1 MTVLRTGFRPQ
12 PSSTGHL
19 LENIA
24 DAFVLFDF
32 NYRITYMN
40 PAAEHIAQVHPGQ
53 LLGHTLWEAWP
64 GIQSS
69 DIARRCQVAI
79 ETGEA
84 QHFDF
89 QYIDAAVSLWLE
101 LHAYPIEGGFAVSF
115 RDVTAYKREQARL
128 ERVERA
134 YKAALSNTP
143 DMVFVL
149 DLNHRFLYANE
160 TLLKA
165 WGRSWDEAAGKTCQ
179 ELGYPL
185 WRAQWHDREV
195 NRVVVTKRPVR
206 GESPFNCAQGARV
219 HEYIFVPVFGVD
231 GEVEAVSGTSRDIT
245 ERYQAEQVLRASE
258 ERLRLAQSAGGLAT
272 WDLDLSTG
280 NVLWSPSSAKVFGRP
295 LEELTAKE
303 SVAATFHPDDR
314 EGVLEAVQRAIDGT
328 GVYHHEFRVVW
339 PDGSIHW
346 LEGRATII
354 PSPDGQALRVLGINS
369 DITARKLADEA
380 QQSERRRMA
389 ELFDQAPAF
398 VAVFRGPDHVY
409 EFSNP
414 LHQELIGHRDV
425 IGKPIREAL
434 PEAEQMGSIER
445 LDRAY
450 RTGQPVTTHALAND
464 LVRHPGEPA
473 ERRYLNTVY
482 QPLREA
488 DGTVSGVILL
498 GVDVTEARKTEEAL
512 LRSEKLAAVGRMA
525 ASVSHEINNPL
536 AAITNLLYLIQ
547 GDGSLTPST
556 RNYLEMAQSELLRIS
571 QITTQTLRFFR
582 QSTNPARV
590 DIGAILDSVIALYE
604 RRFRAGEVTL
614 KRQYSSAQPILVFD
628 GELRQ
633 IAANLVANALD
644 AVNPGGLIVLRVRQA
659 TDWPTGRRGTLLTV
673 ADSGHGMSRE
683 TRQRIYDP
691 FFSTKLDTGTGL
703 GLWVTSEM
711 VAKREGKIRVRSSE
725 EGPRRGTVFSV
736 FLPELTL
743 PRPVPLAAIYPALDD

>member
-1 MTVLRTGFRPQ
+1 MSAASTGFRPQ
-12 PSSTGHL
+12 PSSAGHL

-24 DAFVLFDF
+24 DAFVLIDF
-32 NYRITYMN
+32 EYRITYLN
-40 PAAEHIAQVHPGQ
+40 PAAEHIAQVQPGQ
-53 LLGHTLWEAWP
+53 LLGCTLWEAWP
-64 GIQSS
+64 GARNS
-69 DIARRCQVAI
+69 DIARRCEIAI
-79 ETGEA
+79 KTGEA

-89 QYIDAAVSLWLE
+89 QYMDRGASRWLE
-101 LHAYPIEGGFAVSF
+101 LHAYLIEDGFAVSF
-115 RDVTAYKREQARL
+115 RDVTAYKQEQARL

-134 YKAALSNTP
+134 YKAALCNTP

-160 TLLKA
+160 TLLQA
-165 WGRSWDEAAGKTCQ
+165 WGRTWDEAIGKTCL
-179 ELGYPL
+179 ELGYPP
-185 WRAQWHDREV
+185 WRAQWHDREIDQ
-195 NRVVVTKRPVR
+195 VVATKQPVC
-206 GESPFNCAQGARV
+206 GEAPFNCARGTRV
-219 HEYIFVPVFGVD
+219 YEHIFVPVFGTD
-231 GEVEAVSGTSRDIT
+231 GEVEAVSGTSRDVT
-245 ERYQAEQVLRASE
+245 ERHRAEQVLRASE

-272 WDLDLSTG
+272 WDWDLSTG
-280 NVLWSPSSAKVFGRP
+280 NVLWSPGSAKVFGRP
-295 LEELTAKE
+295 LEELTAMD
-303 SVAATFHPDDR
+303 SVTAAFHPDDR
-314 EGVLEAVQRAIDGT
+314 EGVLEAVQRAINGS
-328 GVYHHEFRVVW
+328 GAYNHEFRVVW

-346 LEGRATII
+346 LDGRAAII
-354 PSPDGQALRVLGINS
+354 RSPDGQALRVLGINS

-380 QQSERRRMA
+380 QQNERRRMTT
-389 ELFDQAPAF
+389 LFDQAPAF
-398 VAVFRGPDHVY
+398 VAVFRGPDHIY

-414 LHQELIGHRDV
+414 LHQELIGHRNV

-434 PEAEQMGSIER
+434 PEAEQSGVIEG

-450 RTGQPVTTHALAND
+450 RTGQPGTSHAHPMD
-464 LVRHPGEPA
+464 LIRHPGEPP
-473 ERRYLNTVY
+473 ERRYLNTAY
-482 QPLREA
+482 QPLRES
-488 DGTVSGVILL
+488 DGTVSGVIVL

-590 DIGAILDSVIALYE
+590 DIGAILDSVAALYE

-614 KRQYSSAQPILVFD
+614 KRQYSSAQPVLVFD

-644 AVNPGGLIVLRVRQA
+644 AVDPGGSIVVRVRHA
-659 TDWPTGRRGTLLTV
+659 TDWPSGRKGILLTV

-711 VAKREGKIRVRSSE
+711 VGKREGKIRVRSSQ

-736 FLPELTL
+736 FLPELTPPPAVL
-743 PRPVPLAAIYPALDD
+743 VAAIEAALGD